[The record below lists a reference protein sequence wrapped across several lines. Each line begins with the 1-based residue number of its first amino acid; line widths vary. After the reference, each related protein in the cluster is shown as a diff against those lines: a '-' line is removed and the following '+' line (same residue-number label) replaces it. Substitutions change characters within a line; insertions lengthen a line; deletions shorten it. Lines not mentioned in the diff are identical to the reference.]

1 MITNADLTIYNYWEN
16 SGTKAKEYRRTQIEG
31 IHWYTDQKVNATDK
45 GLVSA
50 DLYKIR
56 IPNHAKVQEG
66 RTYIDAKKYHMLDA
80 TRVDNHWTVDHNDIV
95 VKGLVDED
103 ITSLSSLNDY
113 SEAVRIRSFS
123 VNNYGSSPH
132 IRIGGVA

>member
-16 SGTKAKEYRRTQIEG
+16 PGTKAKEYRRTQIEG

-80 TRVDNHWTVDHNDIV
+80 TRVDNHWTVGHNDIV
-95 VKGLVDED
+95 IKGLVDED